1 MANEFEKRME
11 KHMNSIDKSLASIS
25 KSLERIAKV
34 KEKAQAESDRD
45 RDTIKDI
52 LGIHSPSKV
61 MSGQENMESWEVFD
75 NLSKL
80 SGTKLL

>member
-11 KHMNSIDKSLASIS
+11 KHMTSIDKSLVSIS
-25 KSLERIAKV
+25 KSLEKIAKA
-34 KEKAQAESDRD
+34 KEKAQAESNIDI
-45 RDTIKDI
+45 DTIKEI

-61 MSGQENMESWEVFD
+61 MSGQRDTIVFD

>member
-45 RDTIKDI
+45 TIKDI

>member
-11 KHMNSIDKSLASIS
+11 KHMSSIDKSLVSIS
-25 KSLERIAKV
+25 KSLAKIAKA
-34 KEKAQAESDRD
+34 KEETQAASNRE
-45 RDTIKDI
+45 TN
-52 LGIHSPSKV
+52 
-61 MSGQENMESWEVFD
+61 EESWDVFN

>member
-11 KHMNSIDKSLASIS
+11 KHMSSIDKSLNSIS
-25 KSLERIAKV
+25 RSLAKIAKT
-34 KEKAQAESDRD
+34 KEKAQAASTRE
-45 RDTIKDI
+45 
-52 LGIHSPSKV
+52 
-61 MSGQENMESWEVFD
+61 MNEESWDVFD

>member
-11 KHMNSIDKSLASIS
+11 KHMSSIDKSLNSIS
-25 KSLERIAKV
+25 KSLAKIARA
-34 KEKAQAESDRD
+34 KEKAQAESNRE
-45 RDTIKDI
+45 
-52 LGIHSPSKV
+52 
-61 MSGQENMESWEVFD
+61 MNEESWDTFD

>member
-1 MANEFEKRME
+1 MANEFEKCME
-11 KHMNSIDKSLASIS
+11 KHMASIDKSLDSIS
-25 KSLERIAKV
+25 ESLERIATA
-34 KEKAQAESDRD
+34 KEKVQDESNIDI
-45 RDTIKDI
+45 DTIKEI

-61 MSGQENMESWEVFD
+61 MSGQRDTYVFD

>member
-11 KHMNSIDKSLASIS
+11 KHVSSIDKSLNSIS
-25 KSLERIAKV
+25 KSLAKIARA
-34 KEKAQAESDRD
+34 KEAAQAEQNRE
-45 RDTIKDI
+45 TNK
-52 LGIHSPSKV
+52 
-61 MSGQENMESWEVFD
+61 ESWDVFD

>member
-11 KHMNSIDKSLASIS
+11 KHMSSIDKSLDSIS
-25 KSLERIAKV
+25 ESLERIATA
-34 KEKAQAESDRD
+34 KEKAQAESNREMN
-45 RDTIKDI
+45 K
-52 LGIHSPSKV
+52 
-61 MSGQENMESWEVFD
+61 ESWDVFD